1 MISNAHQ
8 LYNTIKICDSKE
20 EFEEYM
26 NVFIPVTFFSSD
38 ILQKEDVVVPLKIFI
53 MLDGSCFIEKNNV
66 LQIVSRDNLDEFIF
80 QHAND
85 DFSYAK
91 KIQDL
96 FVSMVN
102 FTQNI
107 YETDPEIQDSEIL
120 TKNEK
125 KEMLFAIYNHFNTE

>member
-8 LYNTIKICDSKE
+8 LYNTIKICDSKK

-26 NVFIPVTFFSSD
+26 DAFIPVTFFSSNSLEKENQD
-38 ILQKEDVVVPLKIFI
+38 IPMKIFI
-53 MLDGSCFIEKNNV
+53 MLDGSCFIEKNGV
-66 LQIVSRDNLDEFIF
+66 LQIVSRDNLDEFII
-80 QHAND
+80 QQEKD
-85 DFSYAK
+85 DFSYTK

-102 FTQNI
+102 FTQKI

-120 TKNEK
+120 TKHEK
-125 KEMLFAIYNHFNTE
+125 KEILFAIYNHFNTE